1 MKEENFHLQQ
11 ETYKSRQDFNSSP
24 VEKKETLTK
33 EKNFFGDNF
42 YSPDNWYQHLYS
54 KLNNSLSSN
63 LGSQQERLSELRH
76 RFEKELKEEEYY
88 ESKKEKQV
96 NA

>member
-42 YSPDNWYQHLYS
+42 YSPDNWY
-54 KLNNSLSSN
+54 
-63 LGSQQERLSELRH
+63 
-76 RFEKELKEEEYY
+76 
-88 ESKKEKQV
+88 
-96 NA
+96 